1 MVASALSGQTALIPL
16 PSSSSTFQQLSL
28 TDHKNNND
36 IIPVQLKLKSN
47 NGKKR
52 GTGSGVLGNGMDVI
66 KVAEVRLN
74 Y

>member
-28 TDHKNNND
+28 TVNNKGRDND

-66 KVAEVRLN
+66 KVAEVRL
-74 Y
+74 